1 MMTVLYEHGEGLF
14 LIPFFSVKSAYRR
27 RRDQMKAKP
36 TARHM
41 VGRDLVTHTGT
52 FPNTRERDGGN

>member
-27 RRDQMKAKP
+27 RDQMNAKP

-41 VGRDLVTHTGT
+41 VGRDLVNHTRT